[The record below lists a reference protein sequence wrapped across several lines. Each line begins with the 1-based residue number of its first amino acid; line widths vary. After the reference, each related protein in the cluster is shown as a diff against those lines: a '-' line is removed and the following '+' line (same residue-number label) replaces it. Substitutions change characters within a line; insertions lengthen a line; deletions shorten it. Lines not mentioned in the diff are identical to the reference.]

1 MPRAMDD
8 PHALI
13 ADDRVQ
19 WLLNQL
25 QWPAA
30 LVGIVGAWLVGAL
43 ARRSRRAGFWC
54 FLVSNALWIS
64 WGVLF
69 QHWGLV
75 LMQAAFT
82 VTSLRGVITNRG
94 ADVSAR

>member
-1 MPRAMDD
+1 MAD
-8 PHALI
+8 PHAPMS
-13 ADDRVQ
+13 DDRLW
-19 WLLNQL
+19 WLLDQL

-30 LVGIVGAWLVGAL
+30 LIGILGAWLVGAL

-54 FLVSNALWIS
+54 FLVSNALWIA
-64 WGVLF
+64 WGALF
-69 QHWGLV
+69 HQWGLV

-94 ADVSAR
+94 PELSAR